1 MLTSVTYL
9 VLLVGASALAGVV
22 YLGLIKTQLI

>member
-9 VLLVGASALAGVV
+9 VFLVGATALAGVI